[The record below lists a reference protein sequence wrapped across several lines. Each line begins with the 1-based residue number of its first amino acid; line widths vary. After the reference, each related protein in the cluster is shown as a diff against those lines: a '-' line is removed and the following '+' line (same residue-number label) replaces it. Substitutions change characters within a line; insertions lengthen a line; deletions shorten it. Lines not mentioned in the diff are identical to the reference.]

1 MISERHTV
9 IQIARL
15 ASCTGGKNMG
25 KAEAAEYL
33 RVAKAVAKT
42 DFQVAAAVT
51 SWIDSQTFAP
61 SPAELRAMIDA
72 TPAHSARPAQDC
84 RDCSGTGRRSY
95 WALVTV
101 DRYEDTGRI
110 RRRNVEEIPP
120 SGDANLWLV
129 QDPPLA
135 KVVDGVN
142 RRVAMMSGYCRCEYG
157 ERLRQMVAAR
167 GEQ

>member
-1 MISERHTV
+1 MISERHAV

-15 ASCTGGKNMG
+15 SSCTGGKNMG

-33 RVAKAVAKT
+33 RVAKAAAKT
-42 DFQVAAAVT
+42 DYQVAAAVT

-61 SPAELRAMIDA
+61 SPAELKAMIDA
-72 TPAHSARPAQDC
+72 TPTHSARPAQDC
-84 RDCSGTGRRSY
+84 RDCSGTGRRSF

-101 DRYEDTGRI
+101 ERYEDTGRV

-120 SGDANLWLV
+120 SGDGNLWLV

-135 KVVDGVN
+135 KLVDGVN
-142 RRVAMMSGYCRCEYG
+142 QRVVMMAGWCSCDYG
-157 ERLRQMVAAR
+157 DRLRQMVAAR